1 MKILVSAANGK
12 TGRHVIESLRAR
24 ADTPLIRGLGARP
37 VEHTDES
44 LTGDM
49 NDPTVLARA
58 VHGVD
63 AVIHY
68 GPPMHPRE
76 AAMGTGMIDAA
87 VAAGVRRFVFISVIH
102 PEIDDLMNHQA
113 KLAIEAHLI
122 NSRLDWTVLRP
133 QHYMQNI
140 DVPRCVREG
149 QLTMPYP
156 VDTVLGHVD
165 MRDLAEAVAKVVM
178 EPGHIY
184 ATYDVSAAQ
193 ALSVRDLCATIYRLS
208 GVPVQPK
215 AIDVYS
221 VIDIIRMHWQ
231 GPLSD
236 YSIEA
241 FHRLFGYYARH
252 GIQGNPNVLTW
263 LLGRPPATFEEYVSR
278 SLPAAGAGAL
288 TGERPHRVQG
298 AGRSGLI

>member
-12 TGRHVIESLRAR
+12 TGRHVIASLRAR
-24 ADTPLIRGLGARP
+24 THVPVIRGLGTRP

-44 LTGDM
+44 VTGDM

-58 VHGVD
+58 VQGVD

-76 AAMGTGMIDAA
+76 TAMGTGMIDAA

-113 KLAIEAHLI
+113 KLDIESHLI

-140 DVPRCVREG
+140 DVARCMQQGRLV
-149 QLTMPYP
+149 MPYP

-165 MRDLAEAVAKVVM
+165 MHDLAEAVAKVVM
-178 EPGHIY
+178 EPSHVY
-184 ATYDVSAAQ
+184 ATYDVSADQ
-193 ALSVRDLCATIYRLS
+193 ALSVSDICATITRVS
-208 GVPVQPK
+208 GASVEPK
-215 AIDVYS
+215 AMDVYS
-221 VIDIIRMHWQ
+221 VVDMIKAHWK

-263 LLGRPPATFEEYVSR
+263 LLGRLPATFEDYVRR
-278 SLPAAGAGAL
+278 SLPPSVE
-288 TGERPHRVQG
+288 TG
-298 AGRSGLI
+298 